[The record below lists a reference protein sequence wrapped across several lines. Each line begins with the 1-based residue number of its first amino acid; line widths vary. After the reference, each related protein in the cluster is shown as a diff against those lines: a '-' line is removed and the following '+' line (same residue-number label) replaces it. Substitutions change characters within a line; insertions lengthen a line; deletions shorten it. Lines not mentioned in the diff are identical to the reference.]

1 MRKPLYVGLVVTAI
15 LTLVGLLA
23 YFQHPAGEPV
33 AVHWNAERQADNFM
47 SAFPAFFLM
56 PLVAL
61 VTALIIVGWKY
72 LEPRE
77 EHWKQS
83 EIAVSRNIL
92 AVGIALFFAQIG
104 IVAPTFGWQF
114 DPVLLVGISMGIV
127 LMVIGNVLGKTR
139 SNFLIGIR
147 TPWTLSSDEVWN
159 RTNRLAGRLL
169 VTAGILLV
177 IIYPLVPDDWRIP
190 SIFILVATAALIP
203 VVYSFLLWRRE
214 VQAGKSGDSGPGN
227 NSI

>member
-1 MRKPLYVGLVVTAI
+1 MRKPLYIGLAVTAV

-23 YFQHPAGEPV
+23 YFQQPAGEQV

-47 SAFPAFFLM
+47 SPFPAFFLM
-56 PLVAL
+56 PFATF
-61 VTALIIVGWKY
+61 VTTLIIVGWKY
-72 LEPRE
+72 LEPRA

-92 AVGIALFFAQIG
+92 GVGIALGFAQIG
-104 IVAPTFGWQF
+104 IVAPTFGWQV
-114 DPVLLVGISMGIV
+114 DPVLLVGFSIGIV

-169 VTAGILLV
+169 VAAGALLFV
-177 IIYPLVPDDWRIP
+177 IYPLVPDNWRIP
-190 SIFILVATAALIP
+190 IIIILVLIAALIP
-203 VVYSFLLWRRE
+203 VIYSFLLWRRE
-214 VQAGKSGDSGPGN
+214 VSAGKAGESGPGDS
-227 NSI
+227 SI